1 MLACLKESEVHAA
14 GKVAAAVCSCENT
27 VDCLTEGDKEEC
39 CGDEPREITGIRLGF
54 KLLSWASMDGDASRV
69 DKFDDRCDALVN
81 PSSLI
86 LLLCSPAGCTGDGIL
101 VGLGLLERSSEDG
114 EDLSMM

>member
-39 CGDEPREITGIRLGF
+39 CGDEPREITA
-54 KLLSWASMDGDASRV
+54 KKKEMS
-69 DKFDDRCDALVN
+69 N
-81 PSSLI
+81 
-86 LLLCSPAGCTGDGIL
+86 
-101 VGLGLLERSSEDG
+101 
-114 EDLSMM
+114 